1 MRNHW
6 KTTEMEAIL
15 QSSYSSV
22 PNNKWGVGLKIPQN
36 YNTIQKNITE

>member
-22 PNNKWGVGLKIPQN
+22 PNNKWGGRVENTAKLQ
-36 YNTIQKNITE
+36 YNSKEYH